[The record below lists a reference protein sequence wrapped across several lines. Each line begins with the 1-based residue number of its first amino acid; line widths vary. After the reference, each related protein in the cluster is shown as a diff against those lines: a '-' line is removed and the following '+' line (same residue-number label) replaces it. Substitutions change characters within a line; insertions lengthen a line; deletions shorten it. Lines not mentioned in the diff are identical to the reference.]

1 MKSKLT
7 GKTSEPNSATSS
19 WRVDSQDEHAKIFRH
34 MELHGLPDSVID
46 MTAIPSGA
54 EPPPPCGS
62 LRESMPVTE
71 TPRRT
76 ALSGPKPGP
85 RNGPTLQHLPLLR
98 RGGWALPADGPAR
111 AGGGINYA
119 YRPNPSIWIDQLCL
133 KCSLFARN
141 PKQLH
146 ASIKDKWDHG
156 MAKRDMRELQS
167 IVDRIKLNNP
177 VILMMEFLSVIPILW
192 EILIFRV

>member
-1 MKSKLT
+1 
-7 GKTSEPNSATSS
+7 
-19 WRVDSQDEHAKIFRH
+19 

-76 ALSGPKPGP
+76 VLSGPKPGP
-85 RNGPTLQHLPLLR
+85 RNGPTLQHLPLLH
-98 RGGWALPADGPAR
+98 ADVPAR
-111 AGGGINYA
+111 AGGGNNYA

-133 KCSLFARN
+133 KCSFLPEIRSNFML
-141 PKQLH
+141 QLKINGITAWQKEICVNFK
-146 ASIKDKWDHG
+146 AS
-156 MAKRDMRELQS
+156 
-167 IVDRIKLNNP
+167 
-177 VILMMEFLSVIPILW
+177 
-192 EILIFRV
+192 